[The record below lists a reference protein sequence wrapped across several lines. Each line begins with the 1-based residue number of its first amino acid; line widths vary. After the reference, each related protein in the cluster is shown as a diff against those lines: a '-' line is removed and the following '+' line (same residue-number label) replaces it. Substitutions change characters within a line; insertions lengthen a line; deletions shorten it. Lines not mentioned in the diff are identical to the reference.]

1 MHTHTHCKVY
11 MYIYIYKPSEIGFLR
26 THLWVK
32 KNGSALGTS
41 YLIAI
46 VPVTVATF
54 SD

>member
-1 MHTHTHCKVY
+1 MHTHIAKCICI
-11 MYIYIYKPSEIGFLR
+11 YIYIYKPSEIGFLR

>member
-1 MHTHTHCKVY
+1 MYAHTHIAKCIC
-11 MYIYIYKPSEIGFLR
+11 IYIYKPSEIGFLR